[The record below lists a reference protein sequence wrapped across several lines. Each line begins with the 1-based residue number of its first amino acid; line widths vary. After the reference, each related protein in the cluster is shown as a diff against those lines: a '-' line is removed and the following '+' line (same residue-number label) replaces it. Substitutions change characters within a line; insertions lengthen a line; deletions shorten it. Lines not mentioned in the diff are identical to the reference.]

1 MLKRKINLSFIHS
14 FIRKD
19 NQDFNNKC
27 IEKANSEAEL
37 WKIANEAIKPKINS
51 TIKLTINGESV
62 VDEKEVAEAFNEY
75 FIKKI
80 DDLKDGIDQ
89 NLKKYP
95 LEKLAEKMRDN
106 RNKFSLPV

>member
-1 MLKRKINLSFIHS
+1 MRKC
-14 FIRKD
+14 
-19 NQDFNNKC
+19 NNTNRDSIC
-27 IEKANSEAEL
+27 SNI
-37 WKIANEAIKPKINS
+37 S

-106 RNKFSLPV
+106 RNKFSLKKSPKINYPK